1 LPERKATAVGLER
14 VDTEE
19 WKENLNECLTLG
31 LLVVVGNLD
40 TTGTISGQ
48 NEKLLGRDDVSLER
62 KF

>member
-1 LPERKATAVGLER
+1 

-19 WKENLNECLTLG
+19 WKENLNECLRLG